1 MLWCG
6 EEGECGEEGVEEIQ
20 PKIADFSQSEQ
31 QTVQIT
37 TTDLERKR
45 EREKEKERCMY
56 MYISLFTSCSFP
68 LLNVL

>member
-6 EEGECGEEGVEEIQ
+6 EEGECGEESVEEIQ

-45 EREKEKERCMY
+45 EREREMHVHIY
-56 MYISLFTSCSFP
+56 
-68 LLNVL
+68 